1 MRIKKFMMKFK
12 YVIIHYAEIALKGD
26 NRRFFENALRRNI
39 EKALKKE
46 SIKFLMKKISGRF
59 VIELDEEANEGEK
72 TYEKISEILKNV
84 IGIAYF
90 SYAIK
95 CPCEIDAIKDAAV
108 SLLSEKNF
116 NTFRVSAVRAD
127 KKFPWTSQQINEI
140 TGEHI
145 IANLKKKV
153 SLKNFDVEVVI
164 EITAQDVFLYTEK
177 FSCIGGLPVGV
188 SGKVI
193 SLISGG
199 IDSPVSSFYA
209 MKRGCEVVFVH
220 FHSFPYTGI
229 ESIEKIKKIVK
240 ILNKFQFRSK
250 IYLVPFADLQSEIF
264 VNTAGN
270 FEKFRVVLYRR
281 FMLRIAEK
289 ICEKEN
295 GQAII
300 TGDAI
305 GQVAS
310 QTLENI
316 KTINDVCGIPVLRPL
331 IGFDKEEIINKAK
344 DIGTYEISILPHCD
358 VCTRFMP
365 KHPATKTKIEIVK
378 EIEKNLDVEKLV
390 GDAIKNAKIEEI

>member
-1 MRIKKFMMKFK
+1 MMKFK

-26 NRRFFENALRRNI
+26 NRGFFEDALRNNI

-46 SIKFLMKKISGRF
+46 GIEFHLKKISGRF
-59 VIELDEEANEGEK
+59 VVEPDEEADEGEK
-72 TYEKISEILKNV
+72 VYEKISEILKNV
-84 IGIAYF
+84 IGIAHF

-108 SLLSEKNF
+108 FLLSGKNF
-116 NTFRVSAVRAD
+116 NTFRISAVRSD

-140 TGEHI
+140 IGEHI
-145 IANLKKKV
+145 IANLKKNV

-164 EITAQDVFLYTEK
+164 EITARDAFLYTKK
-177 FSCIGGLPVGV
+177 FGCIGGLPVGV
-188 SGKVI
+188 SGKVV

-229 ESIEKIKKIVK
+229 ESLEKVKTLVK
-240 ILNKFQFRSK
+240 ILDKFQFKGK
-250 IYLVPFADLQSEIF
+250 IYFVPFADLQREIF
-264 VNTAGN
+264 VNTAGE
-270 FEKFRVVLYRR
+270 FERFRIVLYRR

-289 ICEKEN
+289 VCEKEDAK
-295 GQAII
+295 AII

-316 KTINDVCGIPVLRPL
+316 KIISEACKIPILRPL

-344 DIGTYEISILPHCD
+344 EIGTYEISILPHCD
-358 VCTRFMP
+358 TCTRFMS
-365 KHPATKTKIEIVK
+365 KHPVTKAKIEIVK

-390 GDAIKNAKIEEI
+390 EDALNKMEIMEI